1 VPRNRVELEG
11 KIVSEPRR
19 SRTPAGTAVV
29 SFRVRVE
36 AEPEVTGAS
45 GCTIAVVS
53 LGEPTGE
60 LANGSEV
67 AIEGKL
73 AERRWTTQSGLKQS
87 RLELL
92 ALAIRRKEPSHG

>member
-1 VPRNRVELEG
+1 MARNRVELEG
-11 KIVSEPRR
+11 TIVSEPRR

-29 SFRVRVE
+29 SFRVRID

-53 LGEPTGE
+53 LGETAGAE
-60 LANGSEV
+60 LANGTSV

-92 ALAIRRKEPSHG
+92 ALSIRRI

>member
-1 VPRNRVELEG
+1 
-11 KIVSEPRR
+11 VSEPRR
-19 SRTPAGTAVV
+19 SRTPAGTAVI
-29 SFRVRVE
+29 SFRFRVE
-36 AEPEVTGAS
+36 PEPEVMGAS

-53 LGEPTGE
+53 LGEVAGIAD
-60 LANGSEV
+60 LANGSEA

-92 ALAIRRKEPSHG
+92 ALSIRRI

>member
-1 VPRNRVELEG
+1 M
-11 KIVSEPRR
+11 SEPRR
-19 SRTPAGTAVV
+19 SRTPAGSAVV
-29 SFRVRVE
+29 SFRIRVE
-36 AEPEVTGAS
+36 PEPEVTGAS

-53 LGEPTGE
+53 LGETAGMG
-60 LANGSEV
+60 LASGTPV

-92 ALAIRRKEPSHG
+92 AISIRRI